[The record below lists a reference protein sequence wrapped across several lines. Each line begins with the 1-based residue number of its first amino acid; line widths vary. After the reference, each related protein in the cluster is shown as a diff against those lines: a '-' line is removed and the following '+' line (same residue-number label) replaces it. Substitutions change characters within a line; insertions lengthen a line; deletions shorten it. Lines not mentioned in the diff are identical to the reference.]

1 MGPLFGKTFHL
12 IFILLN
18 MVMLVNLV
26 IAVLSETFYRLNI
39 QRLGLYY
46 DGVIEVIPAYKYK
59 KFYGA
64 LIAACPP
71 FNLLV
76 LPFLPIFAFTR
87 QKKKVRN
94 LNNIL
99 VKLIFFPFAL
109 IYSGLFCVGNLL
121 MLVPAFCLT
130 VYRKFKL
137 LLRNGDDTQRRSLIV
152 NFVTFLIFGAFF
164 MSISLFVDIYYF
176 IAHLYT
182 FNNNAISSGFVSA
195 ISAEAFNTLEA
206 VV

>member
-1 MGPLFGKTFHL
+1 
-12 IFILLN
+12 
-18 MVMLVNLV
+18 
-26 IAVLSETFYRLNI
+26 
-39 QRLGLYY
+39 
-46 DGVIEVIPAYKYK
+46 
-59 KFYGA
+59 
-64 LIAACPP
+64 
-71 FNLLV
+71 
-76 LPFLPIFAFTR
+76 
-87 QKKKVRN
+87 
-94 LNNIL
+94 
-99 VKLIFFPFAL
+99 
-109 IYSGLFCVGNLL
+109 

-137 LLRNGDDTQRRSLIV
+137 LLRNDDDTQRRSLIV

-206 VV
+206 VVQREVKRLKIQDLREPVNIQAHYLIKTLRTELEITTCI